1 MKINQVNPVS
11 RIGAAYQAYQ
21 KNNEQPKKADGEKKA
36 QSEKVEISTEAQ
48 KQLQLEKDAR
58 IEKLKN
64 QIANGTYRVDGE
76 KVAEKLLA
84 YWKSGAKIDE

>member
-1 MKINQVNPVS
+1 MKINQVNPIS

-21 KNNEQPKKADGEKKA
+21 KSSEHQKKVNGEKPS

-48 KQLQLEKDAR
+48 MHLQLEKDAR

-64 QIANGTYRVDGE
+64 QIANGTYRVDSE

-84 YWKSGAKIDE
+84 YWKSGANIDE